1 LLVDISSINSEGEI
15 NDAPK
20 LVFCADSQSL
30 EELKK

>member
-15 NDAPK
+15 KDAPK
-20 LVFCADSQSL
+20 LESYDDSQSL